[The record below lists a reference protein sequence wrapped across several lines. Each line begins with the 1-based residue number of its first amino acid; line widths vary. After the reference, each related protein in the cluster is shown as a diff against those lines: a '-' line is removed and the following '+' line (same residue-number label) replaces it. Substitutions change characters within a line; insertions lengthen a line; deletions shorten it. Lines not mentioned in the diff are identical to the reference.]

1 MTTPTVLAATQTAQ
15 NIRKEIRAQRKAL
28 DAATQRK
35 CQRAIYRNL
44 VRHPLFQRAKVIG
57 LYIACNG
64 EINPSSIIDTAIKHK
79 KQICL
84 PVLHPLKKKKLWFA
98 TYRPGDALKLN
109 RYKIPEPRM
118 TRRNRVSLQ
127 SIDLILTPLVAFDK
141 NGTRLGM
148 GGGYYDR
155 TFSYLQR
162 HAHWK
167 KPKLLGLA
175 YQFQQVEHLT
185 RNSWDIPI
193 YGVVTEKYLQILCSQ
208 YY

>member
-1 MTTPTVLAATQTAQ
+1 
-15 NIRKEIRAQRKAL
+15 
-28 DAATQRK
+28 
-35 CQRAIYRNL
+35 
-44 VRHPLFQRAKVIG
+44 
-57 LYIACNG
+57 
-64 EINPSSIIDTAIKHK
+64 
-79 KQICL
+79 
-84 PVLHPLKKKKLWFA
+84 
-98 TYRPGDALKLN
+98 
-109 RYKIPEPRM
+109 
-118 TRRNRVSLQ
+118 
-127 SIDLILTPLVAFDK
+127 
-141 NGTRLGM
+141 M